1 MHYPWLLCAHLQE
14 LSMISQAFSYFL
26 DSKMPSIVRSTLNLV
41 TGFQEKNMYITT
53 EMNADQ
59 SLFFA
64 EY

>member
-1 MHYPWLLCAHLQE
+1 
-14 LSMISQAFSYFL
+14 MISQAFSYFL